1 MELINVGPIIIMLVL
16 AVLVFL
22 IVTRGLQ
29 AKKRTSSSKKRPL
42 FFLFYVSVLI
52 VSVGVYL
59 VIPNKNMETLEEY
72 DGDFDGWIP
81 FYDVLNE
88 EKPVDSIEEFK
99 QTEET
104 YPMTGDTLDFTE
116 TNVNDYSR
124 SINILIIQDSL
135 MTDAFKVE
143 SYETPFIY
151 EGKDFSPFIEPIE
164 VGGNDGVVHMDFPTK
179 DTVLNT
185 YDYSF
190 PFTQFLEQRRALG
203 NSHSDYTPSEQLIVI
218 YIPED
223 VTPDVAHI
231 TGSDLYHIEM
241 ITKE

>member
-1 MELINVGPIIIMLVL
+1 MELFNVGPIISMLAL

-22 IVTRGLQ
+22 LVTRGLQ

-42 FFLFYVSVLI
+42 FFSFYISILI
-52 VSVGVYL
+52 VSLVVYL
-59 VIPNKNMETLEEY
+59 VIPNKHMETLDEY
-72 DGDFDGWIP
+72 EGDFDGWIP

-88 EKPVDSIEEFK
+88 EKPVDTIEEFK

-116 TNVNDYSR
+116 TNANHYYR
-124 SINILIIQDSL
+124 SIDILIIQDPSF
-135 MTDAFKVE
+135 TDAFKVE

-151 EGKDFSPFIEPIE
+151 EEKDFSRFIEPIK
-164 VGGNDGVVHMDFPTK
+164 VGGNDGVVHMHFPTK

-190 PFTQFLEQRRALG
+190 PFTQFLEQPRVLG
-203 NSHSDYTPSEQLIVI
+203 SHSDYIPSEQLIVI

-223 VTPDVAHI
+223 VTPNVAHI
-231 TGSDLYHIEM
+231 TSSDLYHIEM
-241 ITKE
+241 ITAD